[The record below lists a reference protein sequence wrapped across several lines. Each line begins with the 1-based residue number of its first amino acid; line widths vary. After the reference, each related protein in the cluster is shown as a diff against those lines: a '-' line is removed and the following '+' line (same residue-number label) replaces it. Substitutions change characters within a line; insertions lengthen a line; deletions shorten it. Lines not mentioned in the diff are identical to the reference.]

1 MMARLREYARLT
13 RFDKPA
19 GTLLLLW
26 PTLWGLWLAAEGWP
40 GWKWLAIFGGGVF
53 VMRAFGCAVNDLADR
68 RLDAQV
74 ARTKNRPLAAGRINT
89 GEAWAV
95 AAFFL
100 LLAFVLWWQ
109 LPWLARGWALAGLAL
124 AALYPLAK
132 RIMAVPQVVL
142 GITFSFGILMAF
154 IALHNAPPPPIAWL
168 FAAANFCWVMGYDT
182 IYAMCDRTDD
192 MRAGA
197 NSSAVW
203 LGNNDVLAV
212 SLCYAA
218 AVTWLSVLGLWFLPG
233 AVAYQVSLV
242 AAMAL
247 VFRFW
252 RLYRLRQPEACL
264 LAFRINHWFGAFVW
278 AGLVSAF
285 V

>member
-1 MMARLREYARLT
+1 MTRLLDYARLT
-13 RFDKPA
+13 RFDKPE

-26 PTLWGLWLAAEGWP
+26 PALWGLWLAAEGWP
-40 GWKWLAIFGGGVF
+40 GWKWLIVFSGGVC
-53 VMRAFGCAVNDLADR
+53 VMRAFGCAINDLADR

-74 ARTKNRPLAAGRINT
+74 TRTKNRPLAAGRISS

-109 LPWLARGWALAGLAL
+109 LPWLARGWALAGLLL

-132 RIMAVPQVVL
+132 RMMAAPQIVL
-142 GITFSFGILMAF
+142 GAAFSFSIPLAF
-154 IALHNAPPPPIAWL
+154 VTLHNAPPPPVAWL
-168 FAAANFCWVMGYDT
+168 FAAANWWWVLGYDT
-182 IYAMCDRTDD
+182 IYAMCDREDD
-192 MRAGA
+192 VRAGT

-212 SLCYAA
+212 SLFYVA
-218 AVTWLSVLGLWFLPG
+218 AVAWLSVLGLWFLPG
-233 AVAYQVSLV
+233 AVAYQISLV
-242 AAMAL
+242 AAMGL

-252 RLYRLRQPEACL
+252 RLYRWRQPESCL

-278 AGLVSAF
+278 AGLMSAF